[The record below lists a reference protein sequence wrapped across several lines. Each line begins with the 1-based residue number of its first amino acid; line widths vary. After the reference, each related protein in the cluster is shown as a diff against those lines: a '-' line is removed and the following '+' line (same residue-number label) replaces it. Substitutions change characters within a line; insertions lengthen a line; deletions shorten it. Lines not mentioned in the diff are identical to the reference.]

1 MRSMTGYGKANY
13 FDNNYELEIEIKSVN
28 NRFLDYKFYSP
39 REINYLEMNLRDRL
53 RSKIKRGKVEVRI
66 NFSDK
71 RLPKMELNKEKL
83 KIFWDIFNE
92 AKDFLKIQADV
103 SLEKIL
109 EENEV
114 IQLKEKNIN
123 NKELE
128 NIIFRLFD
136 QALSEH
142 QKMALA
148 EGASMKKSIT
158 DSIGKIRNALK
169 TIKTA
174 SPKHKEAS
182 FANLKAR
189 IKEILAEELAEE
201 SYKRLMLETAIYID
215 KMDVNEE
222 IIRLENH
229 LSKFDETLSATDNEI
244 GKTLNFILQ
253 EMHREINTISSKFN
267 SGDVFSEILLIK
279 EEIEKCREMIQNV
292 E

>member
-53 RSKIKRGKVEVRI
+53 RRKIKRGKVEVRI

-71 RLPKMELNKEKL
+71 RLPKMVLNKEKL

-92 AKDFLKIQADV
+92 AKEFLKIKAEV

-128 NIIFRLFD
+128 EIIHRLFD
-136 QALSEH
+136 KALLEH
-142 QKMALA
+142 QKMALDD
-148 EGASMKKSIT
+148 GASMKKSIT
-158 DSIGKIRNALK
+158 DSIGKIQNALK
-169 TIKTA
+169 AIKSA

-182 FANLKAR
+182 FTNLKTR
-189 IKEILAEELAEE
+189 IKEMLAEELTEE

-215 KMDVNEE
+215 KMDINEE

-229 LSKFDETLSATDNEI
+229 LSKFEETIRENDNEI

-267 SGDVFSEILLIK
+267 AGDVFSEILLIK